1 MTLFSSRTRAGVV
14 TLKSTMG
21 SLAPF
26 RIHGS

>member
-1 MTLFSSRTRAGVV
+1 MILFSPRARAGVV
-14 TLKSTMG
+14 TLKSTKG